1 MPGSV
6 LQMAPLGEPTVKG
19 KTDVLPSRPWV
30 AINEPQLYLAA
41 PSRLFH
47 VSAKGASETRAAA
60 ALAEAC
66 ADGLPAPTCHGH
78 W

>member
-6 LQMAPLGEPTVKG
+6 LQMAPPGEPTVKG

-41 PSRLFH
+41 PVPS
-47 VSAKGASETRAAA
+47 VSCLCKGGFRNQGWCSP
-60 ALAEAC
+60 
-66 ADGLPAPTCHGH
+66 G
-78 W
+78 